1 MSFVWKR
8 PEGRLKSPEQ
18 VAKECLEVAYA
29 RQLDDFAAV
38 LAVMCIAQESDF
50 WCPWNRKDD
59 SSHNYPFDSESD
71 DGRSVGYFQQQNG
84 VSGENPPAGQN
95 WWGTMASRMDLKRS
109 CDVFLTRLAD
119 DYGTANGNAQAA
131 NDFIQRVQRSG
142 VPNAYAKHYGRAWD
156 LVNSV
161 KGQAN
166 QPTDPIP
173 PVIPGGTVPGRPDF
187 NEINEID
194 LDSNGSGGYNHASP
208 RSRPPIN
215 WFLHTQQG
223 KGNATDL
230 SAFLRSTSGNKAVSY
245 HYTIHEDPN
254 DHGVTVVDVVDT
266 DWYSWSVLNANV
278 FSINA
283 CFAGSFVEFSRDE
296 WLANYRNAIRVAAWL
311 AVQDCKKYST
321 LSSNVILPPYQS
333 GAGISDHRYVTKCLG
348 IGDHTDVGGPMNAP
362 WVNFPWDVFV
372 DDVHEFNGVPTDA
385 PPVGLPPAANLT
397 DRQLLERIA
406 DDAHETRKQL
416 SPEGDPSWKNKG
428 HSVRDLTYAMAKAVG
443 VPDLGTVAVTR
454 KKKTQG

>member
-38 LAVMCIAQESDF
+38 LVVMCIAQESDF

-59 SSHNYPFDSESD
+59 ASHNYPFDSESD
-71 DGRSVGYFQQQNG
+71 DGRSVGYFQQQKW
-84 VSGENPPAGQN
+84 VPGENPPAGQN

-119 DYGTANGNAQAA
+119 DYGTANGNPKAA

-142 VPNAYAKHYGRAWD
+142 VPNAYEKHYGRAWD

-166 QPTDPIP
+166 PNNP
-173 PVIPGGTVPGRPDF
+173 PPAIPGGIVVPRPDF
-187 NEINEID
+187 NEINRID
-194 LDSNGSGGYNHASP
+194 GTHASP

-223 KGNATDL
+223 QGNAEDL
-230 SAFLRSTSGNKAVSY
+230 ANFLLASSGSKAVSY

-266 DWYSWSVLNANV
+266 DLYSWSVLDANV

-296 WLANYRNAIRVAAWL
+296 WLAKYKNAIRVAAYL
-311 AVQDCKKYST
+311 AVEDCKKYST
-321 LSSNVILPPYQS
+321 LSSNVILPPYQAGS
-333 GAGISDHRYVTKCLG
+333 GISDHRYVTKCLG

-362 WVNFPWDVFV
+362 WVNFPWDWFV
-372 DDVHEFNGVPTDA
+372 DCVHEFNGVPTEA
-385 PPVGLPPAANLT
+385 PPVAIPPAASLT

-406 DDAHETRKQL
+406 DDARETRKQL
-416 SPEGDPSWKNKG
+416 SPEGDPSWKNTG
-428 HSVRDLTYAMAKAVG
+428 HSVRDLTYATAKAVG

-454 KKKTQG
+454 KRKPKV